1 MLVKEL
7 IAELEQLDPN
17 AEVLIA
23 SQDHYPWEFT
33 LRSVVTREDVERR
46 EDDERE
52 HPRDEPRAPEPGTA
66 PTDVFLVEGH
76 QLRSGSKA
84 IWRAR
89 R

>member
-17 AEVLIA
+17 AEVLVA
-23 SQDHYPWEFT
+23 SQDHYPWEVA

-46 EDDERE
+46 EDERE
-52 HPRDEPRAPEPGTA
+52 HPRDEPREPEPGTA
-66 PTDVFLVEGH
+66 ATDVFLVEGR

>member
-17 AEVLIA
+17 AEVLVA
-23 SQDHYPWEFT
+23 SQEHYPWEFV

-52 HPRDEPRAPEPGTA
+52 HPRDEPREREPGTA
-66 PTDVFLVEGH
+66 PTDVFLVEGR